1 MNIAAP
7 DRDAGQNIKS
17 LGGVISPGVVLI
29 FVIGPA
35 LLLGLAF
42 IHLTQGAMEIGF
54 STIIEA
60 VFHPRDSLAHTV
72 VRHVR
77 MPRLVVGLMSGT
89 ALAMAGVLMQTIT
102 RNPLAS
108 PATLGVNAGANLAL
122 VAATIYLPSMVGAS
136 PLLVTFTGGLVAALL
151 AYSFAASG
159 GQATPVRLVLAG
171 VAVSLSLAAVTGTLQ
186 LLYEN
191 ETAGLYFWGAGALTQ
206 QDWGQSLYALPRIL
220 SGILAAIVLA
230 QQLDVLRLGDD
241 LARSLG
247 QKVRLVRLGGTIL
260 GVFLA
265 AVAVSISGPIGFVG
279 LVVPHIIRLL
289 GITKHRLLLPGAAV
303 WGAIVL
309 IGADIS
315 ARTFSSGINEL
326 PAGVV
331 TALIGT
337 PFFIWL
343 ARKADS
349 PAGEKKRTGQSSS
362 LTRPPSITRPVVIAM
377 AVLCLVGT
385 MISAVLVGEV
395 SISWTEMLAV
405 LQGQAQSLTRQVIF
419 NLRLPRV
426 LVAMA
431 AGASLSV
438 SGVLLQGVIR
448 NPLAAPSVLGVTSG
462 AGLGG
467 LILLI
472 ALPTAPVGLVPLA
485 AFIGAAAAFG
495 VVYGAAWQGGVSP
508 VRLALV
514 GIAVS
519 AFCGALISLLV
530 VRAGVRVAVALVWLS
545 GSIYARGWGELL
557 YLIAWP
563 ALLIPLAYLFSRE
576 LDLIGLG
583 DDLSRGLG
591 LRLER
596 SRLMLLGTAMLL
608 AAAAVATVGT
618 IGFVGLI
625 TPHAARLLVGN
636 RHRHL
641 IPLSAVLGALVVV
654 GADTAG
660 RALLAPRQIPAG
672 LVTALIGA
680 PYFLWLLWN
689 RQQQPVS

>member
-7 DRDAGQNIKS
+7 GQDTSLTLDS
-17 LGGVISPGVVLI
+17 LGDYISPAGILV
-29 FVIGPA
+29 FVIGPV
-35 LLLGLAF
+35 LLVGLALM
-42 IHLTQGAMEIGF
+42 HLSQGAAEIGI
-54 STIIEA
+54 STISEA
-60 VFHPRDSLAHTV
+60 LFRPQDSLAHAI

-77 MPRLVVGLMSGT
+77 LPRLVVGLMSGT

-108 PATLGVNAGANLAL
+108 PATLGVNAGAYLAL
-122 VAATIYLPSMVGAS
+122 VAATIFLPTVAGAS
-136 PLLVTFTGGLVAALL
+136 PLLLTFTGGMVAALL

-159 GQATPVRLVLAG
+159 GQATPVRLALAG

-206 QDWGQSLYALPRIL
+206 QDWNQSLYALPRIL
-220 SGILAAIVLA
+220 PAILAAVVLA
-230 QQLDVLRLGDD
+230 RQLDIMRLGDD

-247 QKVRLVRLGGTIL
+247 QKVRLVRLAGTVL

-279 LVVPHIIRLL
+279 LVVPHIIRLM
-289 GITKHRLLLPGAAV
+289 GITKHRLLLPGSAI

-309 IGADIS
+309 ISADFT
-315 ARTFSSGINEL
+315 ARMFSSGINEL

-343 ARKADS
+343 ARQAGS
-349 PAGEKKRTGQSSS
+349 PAGETKRPSQSSS
-362 LTRPPSITRPVVIAM
+362 LAGSTSLILPAVFTTTVLLLIVTMVGAVMVGEVAISWVEWM
-377 AVLCLVGT
+377 AVLKGR
-385 MISAVLVGEV
+385 
-395 SISWTEMLAV
+395 
-405 LQGQAQSLTRQVIF
+405 AQDLTHQVIL

-472 ALPTAPVGLVPLA
+472 ALPAAPVGLVPLA
-485 AFIGAAAAFG
+485 AFLGAALAFG
-495 VVYGAAWQGGVSP
+495 VVYGAAWRGGISP
-508 VRLALV
+508 SRLALV

-519 AFCGALISLLV
+519 AFCGALISILI

-557 YLIAWP
+557 HLIAWP
-563 ALLIPLAYLFSRE
+563 VLLIPLAYLFSRE

-583 DDLSRGLG
+583 DELSRGLG

-596 SRLMLLGTAMLL
+596 SRLMLLGTAVLL

-641 IPLSAVLGALVVV
+641 IPLSAILGALVVV
-654 GADTAG
+654 VADTLG
-660 RALLAPRQIPAG
+660 RSLLAPRQVPAG

-689 RQQQPVS
+689 HHQQPGS

>member
-7 DRDAGQNIKS
+7 DQDDPLTSDSVAD
-17 LGGVISPGVVLI
+17 VISPAGFLIYVV
-29 FVIGPA
+29 GPL
-35 LLLGLAF
+35 LLLGLAIF
-42 IHLTQGAMEIGF
+42 HLTQGAAEIGF
-54 STIIEA
+54 STTAEA
-60 VFHPRDSLAHTV
+60 LFRPQNSLAHTI

-77 MPRLVVGLMSGT
+77 LPRLVVGLMSGT

-102 RNPLAS
+102 RNPLAA
-108 PATLGVNAGANLAL
+108 PATLGVNAGAYLAL
-122 VAATIYLPSMVGAS
+122 VAATIFLPAAAGSS
-136 PLLVTFTGGLVAALL
+136 PLLVTFTGGMVAALL
-151 AYSFAASG
+151 AYSIAASG
-159 GQATPVRLVLAG
+159 GQATPVRLALAG

-191 ETAGLYFWGAGALTQ
+191 ETAGLYFWGAGSLTQ

-220 SGILAAIVLA
+220 PGILAAIILA
-230 QQLDVLRLGDD
+230 RQLDVLRLGDD

-247 QKVRLVRLGGTIL
+247 QKVHLVRLAGTVL

-265 AVAVSISGPIGFVG
+265 VVAVSISGPIGFVG
-279 LVVPHIIRLL
+279 LVVPHIIRLM
-289 GITKHRLLLPGAAV
+289 GITKHRFLLPGAAI
-303 WGAIVL
+303 WGAVVL
-309 IGADIS
+309 IGADIT

-337 PFFIWL
+337 PFFVWL
-343 ARKADS
+343 ARQAHS
-349 PAGEKKRTGQSSS
+349 PAGEKRRRGQSSS
-362 LTRPPSITRPVVIAM
+362 LTRPTSLSEPLVFTITVLLL
-377 AVLCLVGT
+377 AVT
-385 MISAVLVGEV
+385 MISAMMVGEV
-395 SISWTEMLAV
+395 AV
-405 LQGQAQSLTRQVIF
+405 PWSEWMAALQGRAQSLTRQVIL

-472 ALPTAPVGLVPLA
+472 ALPAAPAGLVPIG
-485 AFIGAAAAFG
+485 AFLGAAAAFA
-495 VVYGAAWQGGVSP
+495 VVYFAAWRGGVSP
-508 VRLALV
+508 SRLALV

-519 AFCGALISLLV
+519 AFCGALISLLI

-545 GSIYARGWGELL
+545 GSIYARGWEELL

-563 ALLIPLAYLFSRE
+563 VLLIPVAYLFSRE

-596 SRLMLLGTAMLL
+596 SRLLLLATAVLL

-636 RHRHL
+636 RHRRL
-641 IPLSAVLGALVVV
+641 IPLSALLGALVVV
-654 GADTAG
+654 VADTVG
-660 RALLAPRQIPAG
+660 RSLLAPRQVPAG

-680 PYFLWLLWN
+680 PYFLWLLWSH
-689 RQQQPVS
+689 QQQPSS

>member
-1 MNIAAP
+1 MNIDAP
-7 DRDAGQNIKS
+7 DRDLPLTGKF
-17 LGGVISPGVVLI
+17 LGEIISPAGILV

-35 LLLGLAF
+35 VLIGLAF
-42 IHLTQGAMEIGF
+42 IHLTQGAAEIGL
-54 STIIEA
+54 STVAEA
-60 VFHPRDSLAHTV
+60 LFRPQDSLTHAI

-77 MPRLVVGLMSGT
+77 LPRLVVGLMSGT

-108 PATLGVNAGANLAL
+108 PATLGVNAGAYLAL
-122 VAATIYLPSMVGAS
+122 VAATIFMPAIATAS
-136 PLLVTFTGGLVAALL
+136 PLLLTFLGGMLAALL
-151 AYSFAASG
+151 AYSLAASG
-159 GQATPVRLVLAG
+159 GQATPVRLALAG

-220 SGILAAIVLA
+220 IGMLSAILLA
-230 QQLDVLRLGDD
+230 RQLDVLRLGDD
-241 LARSLG
+241 LAQSLG
-247 QKVRLVRLGGTIL
+247 QKVHLVRLGGTIL

-289 GITKHRLLLPGAAV
+289 GITKHRFLLPGAAI
-303 WGAIVL
+303 WGALVL
-309 IGADIS
+309 LGADIT
-315 ARTFSSGINEL
+315 ARMFSNRINEL

-349 PAGEKKRTGQSSS
+349 PAGEKRRKGQSSS
-362 LTRPPSITRPVVIAM
+362 LTRPASLSLPVVFTTSGLLLAA
-377 AVLCLVGT
+377 AV
-385 MISAVLVGEV
+385 ISAFLVGEV
-395 SISWTEMLAV
+395 TISWTAWLAA
-405 LQGQAQSLTRQVIF
+405 LHGKAQNLIRQVIL

-467 LILLI
+467 LLLLI
-472 ALPTAPVGLVPLA
+472 AFPAAPVGLVPLV
-485 AFIGAAAAFG
+485 AFLGAAAAFG
-495 VVYGAAWQGGVSP
+495 VVYGAAWRGGVSP
-508 VRLALV
+508 SRLALV

-519 AFCGALISLLV
+519 AFCGALISLLI

-557 YLIAWP
+557 NLIAWP
-563 ALLIPLAYLFSRE
+563 TLLIPLAYLFSRE

-583 DDLSRGLG
+583 DEVSKGLG

-596 SRLMLLGTAMLL
+596 SRLVLLSVAVFL

-641 IPLSAVLGALVVV
+641 IPLTAILGALVVV
-654 GADTAG
+654 VADTVG
-660 RALLAPRQIPAG
+660 RSLLAPRQVPAG

-689 RQQQPVS
+689 QKQQPSA